1 MQSNNTSIRS
11 SAELLN
17 IISQF
22 VRDMNSDN
30 STTHKGNVFRK
41 YANNYNNR
49 DEPFLR
55 LIALVNDDLIKFNI
69 TSSSIVK
76 FKESN
81 NTTNTKQTKLL
92 KTSSPY
98 EDNDA
103 ELGFFALLGDLS
115 NRKITGN
122 AAKQHV
128 LEFIKMYPDNEQ
140 TILNVIDKDLK
151 IRFTATGMNKIVPG
165 LISVFEVSLGQPY
178 DDNTKDELSATYAK
192 GWFISR
198 KLDGVRCICMI
209 SPSGT
214 TYDIKF
220 YSRQGNEF
228 DTLKKVSD
236 DILSSNFLGVLK
248 GTKYEKGVVLD
259 GELCVLNEQSKD
271 DFQGIMKEINKKNH
285 TVSNPKYLLFDMLT
299 TEEFKSLTSKRVLS
313 ERLEDLNAI
322 VPKSGCKRLTCIEQ
336 IKYSQDSFEQLQKQ
350 VELNGWEGLILRKN
364 TEYQGK
370 RSSDILKVKKF
381 FREEYKVE
389 DMAFS
394 KMRVIND
401 KTGLEEEIET
411 LKSVTIRHKGFP
423 VDVGSGFT
431 LSERKDFYK
440 NPEKIKGKTI
450 SVQYFEETKDKKG
463 NISLRFPT
471 FLCVH
476 GNKRDT

>member
-1 MQSNNTSIRS
+1 
-11 SAELLN
+11 
-17 IISQF
+17 
-22 VRDMNSDN
+22 
-30 STTHKGNVFRK
+30 
-41 YANNYNNR
+41 
-49 DEPFLR
+49 
-55 LIALVNDDLIKFNI
+55 
-69 TSSSIVK
+69 
-76 FKESN
+76 
-81 NTTNTKQTKLL
+81 
-92 KTSSPY
+92 
-98 EDNDA
+98 
-103 ELGFFALLGDLS
+103 
-115 NRKITGN
+115 
-122 AAKQHV
+122 
-128 LEFIKMYPDNEQ
+128 
-140 TILNVIDKDLK
+140 
-151 IRFTATGMNKIVPG
+151 
-165 LISVFEVSLGQPY
+165 
-178 DDNTKDELSATYAK
+178 
-192 GWFISR
+192 
-198 KLDGVRCICMI
+198 
-209 SPSGT
+209 
-214 TYDIKF
+214 
-220 YSRQGNEF
+220 
-228 DTLKKVSD
+228 
-236 DILSSNFLGVLK
+236 
-248 GTKYEKGVVLD
+248 
-259 GELCVLNEQSKD
+259 
-271 DFQGIMKEINKKNH
+271 
-285 TVSNPKYLLFDMLT
+285 MLT